1 MKLFVLGFFSK
12 STHSQSDR
20 GQGIF
25 NKFVT
30 KYSSQSNVFA
40 ITV

>member
-25 NKFVT
+25 NKSVT